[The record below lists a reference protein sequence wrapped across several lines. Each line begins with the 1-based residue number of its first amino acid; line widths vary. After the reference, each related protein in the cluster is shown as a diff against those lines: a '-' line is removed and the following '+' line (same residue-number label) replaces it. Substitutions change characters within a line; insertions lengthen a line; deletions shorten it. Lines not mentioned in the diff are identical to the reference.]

1 MAKALSTYVDAL
13 FNQAMQRFFLEY
25 FPMDQPGLS
34 EYVDFFSLSIT
45 FAFAMALAFG
55 AKESSTINNIFTL
68 INLAVVVF
76 VIVTAA
82 FLADVS
88 NWSIPADQVPEGA
101 GTGGFAPFGLAGI
114 IRGAAVCFYG
124 FIGFDVIATAGEET
138 KNPKRS
144 IPISVIVS
152 LSVIFAAYFTLSTVL
167 TMTLPYYEQ
176 DEQAPIVYVFMV
188 NGWSVARYIVS
199 IGAIFGLCAS
209 LMGSMFPL
217 PRVIYAMAA
226 DGLIFRFMG
235 SIHERFKT
243 PMYGTLLAGGMTG
256 TLSAVFNLNQLV
268 SMMSIGT
275 LLAYSMVA
283 GCVMLL
289 RYEYQP
295 QRPVDAEEAK
305 VTAQSGW
312 LCRLFNWRGLRT
324 STRQTDGIV
333 TVGVTLYCEY
343 YDWDMFSDQLKLLL
357 HFRSPF
363 CQASGAPY
371 SPPAS
376 QCYWTKCWPPF
387 GTPSCCCA
395 SQSC

>member
-1 MAKALSTYVDAL
+1 MCIIILNRYYHSILSFHHTGGASVAKALSTYVDAL
-13 FNQAMQRFFLEY
+13 FDQAMQKFFLDY
-25 FPMDQPGLS
+25 FPMGQPGLS
-34 EYVDFFSLSIT
+34 DFVDLFSLAIT
-45 FAFAMALAFG
+45 FAFAIALAFG
-55 AKESSTINNIFTL
+55 AKESTIINNIFTL
-68 INLAVVVF
+68 VNLAVVVF

-88 NWSIPADQVPEGA
+88 NWSIPADQVPDGA
-101 GTGGFAPFGLAGI
+101 GTGGFAPYGLAGI

-152 LSVIFAAYFTLSTVL
+152 LSVIFAAYFTLATVL
-167 TMTLPYYEQ
+167 TMALPYFEQ
-176 DEQAPIVYVFMV
+176 DEQAPIVYVFQV
-188 NGWSVARYIVS
+188 FGWSVARYIVS

-235 SIHERFKT
+235 RIHERFQT
-243 PMYGTLLAGGMTG
+243 PMYGTLLAGAITG
-256 TLSAVFNLNQLV
+256 TLSAIFNLKQLV

-295 QRPVDAEEAK
+295 QRDANADEQK
-305 VTAQSGW
+305 VSAQTGW

-333 TVGVTLYCEY
+333 TVAVTLYCEY
-343 YDWDMFSDQLKLLL
+343 RDSF
-357 HFRSPF
+357 FVCPTF
-363 CQASGAPY
+363 
-371 SPPAS
+371 
-376 QCYWTKCWPPF
+376 F
-387 GTPSCCCA
+387 
-395 SQSC
+395 